1 MVAGD
6 VEIGFLQR
14 AYMRRTAWVVTA
26 AATVAVVLGARIM
39 SAGGQ
44 ENNEHGQGKRCSEAT
59 LRGDYGIQI
68 QGTRPAPG
76 GLTESVI
83 GVVLRNYDGHGNF
96 SQVSN
101 VKGSISGTVPD
112 AQGFGTYEVNAD
124 CAGIVR
130 FQAAPGVVIEE
141 RLVVVDNGR
150 EIRTAVMVPTAVM
163 ITGVH
168 QRVHSQ

>member
-1 MVAGD
+1 
-6 VEIGFLQR
+6 
-14 AYMRRTAWVVTA
+14 MRRTAWVVTA
-26 AATVAVVLGARIM
+26 VVTAAVVVGGARMIG
-39 SAGGQ
+39 ADGQ
-44 ENNEHGQGKRCSEAT
+44 ENNERGQGKQCSEAT
-59 LRGDYGIQI
+59 VRGDYGIQI

-76 GLTESVI
+76 GLIESVI
-83 GVVLRNYDGHGNF
+83 GVVLRSYDGNGSF

-101 VKGSISGTVPD
+101 VKGSITGTVPD
-112 AQGFGTYEVNAD
+112 SQGFGTYEVNAD
-124 CAGIVR
+124 CTGIVR

-168 QRVHSQ
+168 QRIHSQ